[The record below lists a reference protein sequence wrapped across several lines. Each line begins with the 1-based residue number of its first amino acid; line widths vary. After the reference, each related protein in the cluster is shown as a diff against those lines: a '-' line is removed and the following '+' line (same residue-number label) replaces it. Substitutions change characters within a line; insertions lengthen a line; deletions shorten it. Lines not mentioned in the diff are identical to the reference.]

1 MTQSNEFVRY
11 TELERITKIGHRQAS
26 FGGQGIT
33 ILFYFIYKKK
43 PPFKSYIFWH
53 LRGILKTEEDLS
65 PMSFKVLRY
74 KKFLLFT
81 NYEACIESYYCLKT

>member
-1 MTQSNEFVRY
+1 VRY
-11 TELERITKIGHRQAS
+11 TELERITKIGVQRQAS

-33 ILFYFIYKKK
+33 NLFYFIFFKN

-53 LRGILKTEEDLS
+53 IRGILKTEEDLS
-65 PMSFKVLRY
+65 PMLFEVLRY

-81 NYEACIESYYCLKT
+81 YYEACIESYYFLKT